1 MLSKLV
7 KYDIKSLIRVFIPI
21 WIVAPIVAVMLSGA
35 IHLISVSDGPLM
47 NLFSEYVGPILLGIL
62 TILFVAVIVGMMIMT
77 LILVIRRFWNGLLK
91 EEGYLAFTLPVE
103 VWQLIVSKVIV
114 AAIVN
119 LISGLIAALSC
130 LILFLGISKEIFYSM
145 GYTFSVIWRS
155 MTGELGA
162 YTGVLIVLGIL
173 FLIVTSICG
182 IYMLY
187 ASMSLGQ
194 LMEDH
199 RVAGS
204 FLAYIGL
211 NMAVSTI
218 TNIGTMI
225 VTNILPDNLVNIMAD
240 NAGLII
246 TLYMLIML
254 VINGIQLA
262 VYHVITEYVLT
273 NKLNLEQCLY
283 PFLKISIIH
292 LCESFQPV

>member
-7 KYDIKSLIRVFIPI
+7 KYDIKSLIRVFIPV
-21 WIVAPIVAVMLSGA
+21 WIVAPILAVMLSGA

-47 NLFSEYVGPILLGIL
+47 SLVSEYVGPILLGIL
-62 TILFVAVIVGMMIMT
+62 GILFVAVIVGMMIMT

-103 VWQLIVSKVIV
+103 TWQLIVSKVIV

-119 LISGLIAALSC
+119 LISGLVAVLSC
-130 LILFLGISKEIFYSM
+130 LILFLGISKEVYYSI
-145 GYTFSVIWRS
+145 GYTLSFVWSGV
-155 MTGELGA
+155 TGELGA
-162 YTGVLIVLGIL
+162 YTGVVIVLGIL
-173 FLIVTSICG
+173 FTIITSICG
-182 IYMLY
+182 TYMLY

-211 NMAVSTI
+211 NIAVSTI

-225 VTNILPDNLVNIMAD
+225 VMNILPDNMVNITAN

-254 VINGIQLA
+254 VLNAIQMA

-273 NKLNLEQCLY
+273 NKLNLE
-283 PFLKISIIH
+283 
-292 LCESFQPV
+292 

>member
-21 WIVAPIVAVMLSGA
+21 WIAAPIVAVMLSGA
-35 IHLISVSDGPLM
+35 IHLISVSDGPLI

-119 LISGLIAALSC
+119 LISGLIAA

-225 VTNILPDNLVNIMAD
+225 VTNILPDNLVNITAG

-262 VYHVITEYVLT
+262 VYHMITEYVLT
-273 NKLNLEQCLY
+273 NKLNLE
-283 PFLKISIIH
+283 
-292 LCESFQPV
+292 

>member
-7 KYDIKSLIRVFIPI
+7 KYDIKSLIRVFIPV
-21 WIVAPIVAVMLSGA
+21 WIVAPVIAVMLSA
-35 IHLISVSDGPLM
+35 TIHLLSVADGPLM
-47 NLFSEYVGPILLGIL
+47 NVFSEYIGPIL
-62 TILFVAVIVGMMIMT
+62 
-77 LILVIRRFWNGLLK
+77 
-91 EEGYLAFTLPVE
+91 
-103 VWQLIVSKVIV
+103 LIVSKVIV

-182 IYMLY
+182 TYMLY

-225 VTNILPDNLVNIMAD
+225 VTNILPDNLVNITAG

-273 NKLNLEQCLY
+273 NKLNLE
-283 PFLKISIIH
+283 
-292 LCESFQPV
+292 

>member
-1 MLSKLV
+1 MNCSDRNSGQYPLREVSGMLSKLV

-77 LILVIRRFWNGLLK
+77 LILVIRRFWNGLL
-91 EEGYLAFTLPVE
+91 VE

-145 GYTFSVIWRS
+145 GYTFSIIWRS

-225 VTNILPDNLVNIMAD
+225 VTNILPDNLVNITAG

-254 VINGIQLA
+254 VINGIQLS

-273 NKLNLEQCLY
+273 NTLNLE
-283 PFLKISIIH
+283 
-292 LCESFQPV
+292 